1 MDGCWTKEDVYLLR
15 VHRTPEDI
23 DVIFDG
29 GKTFIKNALAKEM
42 APYVR
47 GAAEEEVYGQL
58 AEGRRPFRGGRYHEL
73 SDFL

>member
-15 VHRTPEDI
+15 VHYTPEDI

-47 GAAEEEVYGQL
+47 GAAEEEVYEQL
-58 AEGRRPFRGGRYHEL
+58 DDL
-73 SDFL
+73 SAAADATSLAIFYD